1 MKHLWKVTLA
11 ALLAVSMLLAGCS
24 SDDDSSTGGDTTDT
38 DNGADTDD
46 GGDEAAGPFIVP
58 EEDCD
63 DYQGTQGIEGDTI
76 KLGTIRPAQGNYA
89 IYDQL
94 TQGIEAYFN
103 AANKEGGL
111 KAGDGKSYKIEFL
124 KEDDEYDKDKTPALA
139 QKLVE
144 QDGVFAFIGQIGTEP
159 AKAIRD
165 YMNDKCVPNIALATG
180 STEWSKANEYPWYIA
195 GLPAYVTEAHAW
207 MTYLKEAKP
216 DAKIALMFQDDDMG
230 EAYKY
235 SIEREIE
242 GSDMEMVAAEGFD
255 VLAGVSSEA
264 TVTQLS
270 QTGADV
276 FLIAVG
282 GVDCPKSLTFM
293 PGDWTPM
300 TFVSL
305 TCAVPAAMNI
315 AGERA
320 EGVFQ
325 AQATYDVMD
334 PNDADQPAIK
344 EFREKASLGGL
355 SAAQIDGGIA
365 GPGWGFA
372 AFFAQAL
379 SQMETVDR
387 ATLMNTLYS
396 LKDAGF
402 GMVREGI
409 TVNTDGANDPWAI
422 EGFRIVQRQ
431 GTEWIEK
438 MPITNWEGKT
448 AEFAG
453 LN

>member
-1 MKHLWKVTLA
+1 MRHFWKVTLA
-11 ALLAVSMLLAGCS
+11 AMLAVSMALTGCS
-24 SDDDSSTGGDTTDT
+24 SDDETANGGDDPKTDT
-38 DNGADTDD
+38 DTGDN
-46 GGDEAAGPFIVP
+46 GGDETAGPFIVP
-58 EEDCD
+58 EEDCE

-94 TQGIEAYFN
+94 TQGMEAFFK
-103 AANKEGGL
+103 AANAEGGL
-111 KAGDGKSYKIEFL
+111 PAGDGNTYKIEL
-124 KEDDEYDKDKTPALA
+124 IKEDDEYDKDKTPALA
-139 QKLVE
+139 KKLVE
-144 QDGVFAFIGQIGTEP
+144 EDGVFAFIGQIGTEP
-159 AKAIRD
+159 GKAIRD

-180 STEWSKANEYPWYIA
+180 STEWSRANEYPWYFA

-207 MTYLKEAKP
+207 MTYLKDAKP

-230 EAYKY
+230 EAYKF

-242 GSDMEMVAAEGFD
+242 DSDMEIVAVESFN

-264 TVTQLS
+264 TVTKMS
-270 QTGADV
+270 QSDADV

-282 GVDCPKSLTFM
+282 GVDCPKSLSFM
-293 PGDWTPM
+293 PADWTPM

-325 AQATYDVMD
+325 AQATYDVID
-334 PNDADQPAIK
+334 PNDADQPAIQ
-344 EFREKASLGGL
+344 EFREKAKIGGL
-355 SAAQIDGGIA
+355 SDAQIDGGIA
-365 GPGWGFA
+365 GPGWGFGA
-372 AFFAQAL
+372 LFAQAL
-379 SQMETVDR
+379 AQSDTIDR
-387 ATLMNTLYS
+387 ASIMNTLYS
-396 LKDAGF
+396 QKDSTF
-402 GMVREGI
+402 GMIRDGI
-409 TVNTDGANDPWAI
+409 TINTDGANDPWAV

-431 GTEWIEK
+431 GIEWIEK
-438 MPITNWEGKT
+438 MPVTNWEGQS

-453 LN
+453 ID